1 MQLKIMFTDLRHWM
15 REEPWAAFYRI
26 GGAAFG
32 IAGILVIFRFPQS
45 NAQHATPA
53 GIAVF
58 AVLYVIAQA
67 VERLV
72 EWVTDFLKLFP
83 DTPGAQKAAL
93 TRQLRTANSTI
104 NGNPTLADFAAEEGV
119 DAGSKIEALKLAAD
133 KAVKAATEAKEKK
146 EAEVDD
152 KRTDV
157 LFLTHGLSIL
167 LAAIAVNWMNYG
179 IMDSLGV
186 TGLNDNLNRLLT
198 ALAAAGGSK
207 ALHELIGRVQVAK
220 ENAQTSP

>member
-1 MQLKIMFTDLRHWM
+1 MLTKLRKWIHGKG
-15 REEPWAAFYRI
+15 WAAFYRI
-26 GGAAFG
+26 GGATLG
-32 IAGILVIFRFPQS
+32 IAGILVIILLPTS
-45 NAQHATPA
+45 NAEYKSAA

-72 EWVTDFLKLFP
+72 EWATDFLKLFP
-83 DTPGAQKAAL
+83 KSSGAKKATA
-93 TRQLRTANSTI
+93 TRELRSVNSTI
-104 NGNPTLADFAAEEGV
+104 NGNPTLADFAAEDGD
-119 DAGSKIEALKLAAD
+119 DAQPKAEALKSAAD
-133 KAVKAATEAKEKK
+133 DAVKAATEAKKEK
-146 EAEVDD
+146 EAEVDG

-157 LFLTHGLSIL
+157 LFLAHGLSIF

-186 TGLNDNLNRLLT
+186 TGLNSDLNRLLT

-220 ENAQTSP
+220 ENAQTSS

>member
-1 MQLKIMFTDLRHWM
+1 MGNENLFTRLGKWIHGNR
-15 REEPWAAFYRI
+15 WAAFYRI

-32 IAGILVIFRFPQS
+32 IAGILVIFLLPTS
-45 NAQHATPA
+45 NAEYTAAA

-72 EWVTDFLKLFP
+72 EWATDFLKLFP
-83 DTPGAQKAAL
+83 KSSGAEKAAA
-93 TRQLRTANSTI
+93 TRELRTVNSTI
-104 NGNPTLADFAAEEGV
+104 NGNPTLADFAAEEG
-119 DAGSKIEALKLAAD
+119 DNAAPKAEALKSAAED
-133 KAVKAATEAKEKK
+133 AVKAATEAKEKK

-157 LFLTHGLSIL
+157 LFLAHGLSIL

-186 TGLNDNLNRLLT
+186 TGLNSDLNRLLT

-220 ENAQTSP
+220 ENAQTSS